1 MIQAWIAKLT
11 FRTVAMIVAAL
22 LITAFLMWGPQ
33 ACNNYFA
40 AKTQVRLDHANV
52 KAIEATTE
60 GTLKTVDANAD
71 KAGTIDKA
79 VEDGNNEI
87 RQAPDGFSNDAALRA
102 SCRMRQYRNS
112 ERCAALRE
120 ADTAKLEGR
129 SPAR

>member
-1 MIQAWIAKLT
+1 MIEKWIAKLT
-11 FRTVAMIVAAL
+11 FRTVAYIALAL

-40 AKTQVRLDHANV
+40 AKTQSRLDHANV
-52 KAIEATTE
+52 EAIVDTSEE
-60 GTLKTVDANAD
+60 TLKTVDKNAE
-71 KAGTIDKA
+71 KAGTIDQNVK
-79 VEDGNNEI
+79 DGNDEI
-87 RQAPDGFSNDAALRA
+87 DKAPSGYRNDASLRA
-102 SCRMRQYRNS
+102 SCRLRSYYDS